1 MSLLR
6 VTDLGKSFG
15 GNRALEGISFSL
27 ARGELL
33 ALIGPNGAG
42 KSTTFNLV
50 NGQLAA
56 DTGSISLDGHA

>member
-1 MSLLR
+1 MSLLE
-6 VTDLGKSFG
+6 VNNLGKSFG
-15 GNRALEGISFSL
+15 GNRAVDGISFSV
-27 ARGELL
+27 APGELL

-56 DTGSISLDGHA
+56 DSGSVQLAGG